1 MWNRL
6 ASASLKIAPEATI
19 MANDLFTPEEAF
31 SLSNPRAVAYL
42 MEHGAELIAGIDETT
57 RAAIHDI
64 LVQAMQEG
72 WSYDTTAK
80 AIREQFP
87 EFAVGTPYKHVRSRA
102 HLVAIDE
109 SANAYGE
116 AELQQGLE
124 MQGRGIHMEK
134 RWLTAGDERVCADC
148 IANGEA
154 GWIPIDRPFPSGHMR
169 YPAHPGCRCCILQQR
184 AKAGD

>member
-1 MWNRL
+1 M
-6 ASASLKIAPEATI
+6 T
-19 MANDLFTPEEAF
+19 NDVFTPEEAF

-42 MEHGAELIAGIDETT
+42 MEHGAELITGIDETT

-87 EFAVGTPYKHVRSRA
+87 EFAVGTPYEHVRSRA

-116 AELQQGLE
+116 ADLQQSLE
-124 MQGRGIHMEK
+124 MQARGMDMEK
-134 RWLTAGDERVCADC
+134 FWLVTGGDICEDC
-148 IANGEA
+148 LANAEQ
-154 GWIPIDRPFPSGHMR
+154 GWIPVDEPFSSGHMR
-169 YPAHPGCRCCILQQR
+169 YPAHTACRCSMLTR
-184 AKAGD
+184 RVGAGA